1 MKPISTRLSVSKAL
15 PVVALLL
22 VLAGVPALAGVS
34 AVSGEVH
41 RLEGGATFQEII
53 EARCT
58 ICHTR
63 ERVDAAIRSQA
74 DLDALLQRMIERG
87 AIISERDHKVLG
99 TFWGSPLKSEN
110 PPATPPPR

>member
-1 MKPISTRLSVSKAL
+1 MKPISTPLSVNKIL
-15 PVVALLL
+15 TVLLLLL
-22 VLAGVPALAGVS
+22 VFAGGAAIAAVS
-34 AVSGEVH
+34 AVPGELH
-41 RLEGGATFQEII
+41 RFEGGSTFQEII

-74 DLDALLQRMIERG
+74 ELDALLQRMIERG

-110 PPATPPPR
+110 PPVTPPPR